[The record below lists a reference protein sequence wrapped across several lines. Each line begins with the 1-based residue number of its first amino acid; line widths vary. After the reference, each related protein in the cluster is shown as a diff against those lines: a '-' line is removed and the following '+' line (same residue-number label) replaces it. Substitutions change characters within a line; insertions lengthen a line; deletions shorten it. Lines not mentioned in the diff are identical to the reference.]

1 MTARLIGMRRAPVVA
16 ALLAS
21 AVLAGCGSQQGASEG
36 GAGDSD
42 SGDVKPGPAL
52 RAWRDC
58 APDAFEAAGGAST
71 TLRHD
76 AWPAQMPLTVPD
88 EGPCAGSL
96 VASGRA
102 GVVGVDVEQ
111 AELDGDTVRVLDAG
125 DLGDSVLVRV
135 DGGVHPRGGFQPHL
149 YLVGQDSIREVTAN
163 DEPIVPFVATDG
175 GMAPTTVRCGD
186 GTIEVVSAT
195 TAEPP
200 GVIMAWDVQTTTYSL
215 SVDGA
220 RESGSGSLEE
230 DVAEPVLRRD
240 MPELFDPG
248 RLFAGC

>member
-1 MTARLIGMRRAPVVA
+1 MTRAPVVT

-21 AVLAGCGSQQGASEG
+21 VVLAGCGSQQGASE
-36 GAGDSD
+36 SD
-42 SGDVKPGPAL
+42 SAEPGGDGATSS
-52 RAWRDC
+52 AAAQTWRGC
-58 APDAFEAAGGAST
+58 TPEAFDAADGSST

-76 AWPAQMPLTVPD
+76 GWKAEMQLKVPED
-88 EGPCAGSL
+88 GPCAGAV
-96 VASGRA
+96 VASGPA
-102 GVVGVDVEQ
+102 GVVGVDAKD
-111 AELDGDTVRVLDAG
+111 AELDGDTVSVPDAG
-125 DLGDSVLVRV
+125 DLGGSVLVRV

-149 YLVGQDSIREVTAN
+149 YLVGPDTIRELTAN
-163 DEPIVPFVATDG
+163 GRPIVPFVATDG
-175 GMAPTTVRCGD
+175 GMAPMTVRCGD

-215 SVDGA
+215 SADGT
-220 RESGSGSLEE
+220 REAGTGSLQE

-240 MPELFDPG
+240 MPELFDQG